1 MGFVLAAYC
10 KSNFFYS
17 LYLINNMKIAI
28 IEVNHFQYPITQA
41 EIFSDCKIDIYATEH
56 IKNEILDYAPFMN
69 KCEFI
74 IIDSIE
80 KGKDFLI
87 EEIKN
92 KNYDLVFINPIFE
105 AFKEVAQ
112 ISKEINSTKIA
123 TTHNINTWFNPKVRS
138 LSSLKERLYLKKII
152 DNCDYIAV
160 EDFIYNYLKETSH
173 KWFRKHNFLYIPFT
187 IFSGTLEKK
196 YTSSEN
202 KLKVVLP
209 GNIDGKRR
217 RYEDVLEVIKFFAE
231 KHPNDIHFS
240 FAGRAYQEYGKKIH
254 MQLDIIKKKNNAIL
268 SYFDD
273 NSTVE
278 MFKKE
283 METSDIVLS
292 TSTKTYS
299 GLGTLEYIGKT
310 KPTAAIHD
318 MMTYELPG
326 LLPKHLKVP
335 KNLIGSVINYST
347 KDNLIEILENLLK
360 NRDDLNKLKAKA
372 KENSLNFTAPKIRA
386 GLPF

>member
-1 MGFVLAAYC
+1 
-10 KSNFFYS
+10 
-17 LYLINNMKIAI
+17 MKIAI

-41 EIFSDCKIDIYATEH
+41 DIFSDCKIDIFCTEQ
-56 IKNEILDYAPFMN
+56 IKNEILDYAPLM
-69 KCEFI
+69 KRCSFI
-74 IIDSIE
+74 TIDSIE
-80 KGKDFLI
+80 KDKNSLI
-87 EEIKN
+87 KKIN
-92 KNYDLVFINPIFE
+92 TSGYDLMFINPIFDS
-105 AFKEVAQ
+105 FKEVAK
-112 ISKEINSTKIA
+112 IAKEVTITKIA
-123 TTHNINTWFNPKVRS
+123 TTHNINTWFNPRVRS
-138 LSSLKERLYLKKII
+138 LNSLKERLYLKKII

-160 EDFIYNYLKETSH
+160 EDFIYNYLKETNH
-173 KWFRKHNFLYIPFT
+173 KWFRKYKFLYIPFT
-187 IFSGTLEKK
+187 IFNGTQERK
-196 YTSSEN
+196 YTRKDE
-202 KLKVVLP
+202 KFKVVLT

-217 RYEDVLEVIKFFAE
+217 RYEDVLEVIKIFN
-231 KHPNDIHFS
+231 KKYPNDIHFS
-240 FAGRAYQEYGKKIH
+240 FAGRAYKEYGKQIH
-254 MQLDIIKKKNNAIL
+254 KQLDVIKKKNNEII

-292 TSTKTYS
+292 TSTETYS

-335 KNLIGSVINYST
+335 KNLIGSVLNYSS
-347 KDNLIEILENLLK
+347 KEDLIKILEDLM
-360 NRDDLNKLKAKA
+360 LNKEKLNALKKKAKA
-372 KENSLNFTAPKIRA
+372 NSSNFTASKIRE